1 MTEKTALPILQRD
14 HRTTR
19 GTIAYL
25 SHKPE
30 RYLQERGREYFHIDV
45 HADGKRTIAAH
56 CEIDDRPSV
65 MRDITY
71 SLDEQ
76 WLPMDCFVRITV
88 GDRFMGSGWFKFHPG
103 HTECETFT
111 ALEGRVSQ
119 RMEHRSPPLR
129 TFQNHAI
136 ACDAWHLR
144 LYDRTRGPGV
154 QSIDEFLLSSPDH
167 RGATGPML
175 FRIGVHIEYVGEERV
190 TVKAGTFDALHF
202 RYVSA
207 PGLPQEHPPYDVCC
221 FSRATSRA
229 TCRPTTSSPNSF
241 ADFAGTRWR
250 ASPARGIPVGILYG
264 SADFRSDGHAPDLGN
279 RT

>member
-1 MTEKTALPILQRD
+1 MTETTPLPILQRD
-14 HRTTR
+14 HRTAR

-25 SHKPE
+25 SHKPD

-45 HADGKRTIAAH
+45 HSDGKRTITAH

-71 SLDEQ
+71 SLDEH

-88 GDRFMGSGWFKFHPG
+88 GDRFMGSGWFRFHHG

-119 RMEHRSPPLR
+119 RMEHRNPPLR

-144 LYDRTRGPGV
+144 LYDRSQGRGV

-175 FRIGVHIEYVGEERV
+175 FRVGV
-190 TVKAGTFDALHF
+190 
-202 RYVSA
+202 
-207 PGLPQEHPPYDVCC
+207 
-221 FSRATSRA
+221 
-229 TCRPTTSSPNSF
+229 
-241 ADFAGTRWR
+241 
-250 ASPARGIPVGILYG
+250 
-264 SADFRSDGHAPDLGN
+264 
-279 RT
+279 

>member
-1 MTEKTALPILQRD
+1 MRSNMQRD
-14 HRTTR
+14 HRSVR
-19 GTIAYL
+19 GTIPYL
-25 SHKPE
+25 SHKPD
-30 RYLQERGREYFHIDV
+30 RYLQERGREYFHVDV
-45 HADGKRTIAAH
+45 HSDGKRTITAH

-71 SLDEQ
+71 SLDEH

-88 GDRFMGSGWFKFHPG
+88 GDRFMGSGWFRFQPG

-144 LYDRTRGPGV
+144 LYDRSQGPGV
-154 QSIDEFLLSSPDH
+154 QSIDEFLLSSPDN
-167 RGATGPML
+167 RGATGPMV
-175 FRIGVHIEYVGEERV
+175 FRVGVNVEYVGDERI

-207 PGLPQEHPPYDVCC
+207 PGLPQEHPPTTSGAPPTASSCS
-221 FSRATSRA
+221 SRAMSPA
-229 TCRPTTSSPNSF
+229 TCRPVTSWSSCR
-241 ADFAGTRWR
+241 ADLVGFLYENMEKD
-250 ASPARGIPVGILYG
+250 ARLDARPHE
-264 SADFRSDGHAPDLGN
+264 D
-279 RT
+279 

>member
-25 SHKPE
+25 SHKPD

-45 HADGKRTIAAH
+45 HSDGKRTITAH

-71 SLDEQ
+71 SVDEQ

-88 GDRFMGSGWFKFHPG
+88 GDRFMGSGWFKFHEG

-119 RMEHRSPPLR
+119 RMEHRLVSLAFPV
-129 TFQNHAI
+129 FFK
-136 ACDAWHLR
+136 
-144 LYDRTRGPGV
+144 DRFA
-154 QSIDEFLLSSPDH
+154 Q
-167 RGATGPML
+167 
-175 FRIGVHIEYVGEERV
+175 
-190 TVKAGTFDALHF
+190 HF
-202 RYVSA
+202 RRHLLVV
-207 PGLPQEHPPYDVCC
+207 GQI
-221 FSRATSRA
+221 SRVRK
-229 TCRPTTSSPNSF
+229 
-241 ADFAGTRWR
+241 
-250 ASPARGIPVGILYG
+250 PAVVIHG
-264 SADFRSDGHAPDLGN
+264 
-279 RT
+279 

>member
-1 MTEKTALPILQRD
+1 MTDTTATPVLQRD
-14 HRTTR
+14 HRSAR

-25 SHKPE
+25 SHKPD
-30 RYLQERGREYFHIDV
+30 RYLQERGREFFHIDV
-45 HADGKRTIAAH
+45 HSDGQRTIIAH

-71 SLDEQ
+71 SLDEH

-88 GDRFMGSGWFKFHPG
+88 GDRFMGSGWFKFQHG

-111 ALEGRVSQ
+111 ATEGRISQ
-119 RMEHRSPPLR
+119 RMEHRNPPLR

-144 LYDRTRGPGV
+144 LYDRAKGPGV

-175 FRIGVHIEYVGEERV
+175 YRIGVHIEYVGEERV
-190 TVKAGTFDALHF
+190 TVRAGTFDALHF

-207 PGLPQEHPPYDVCC
+207 PGLPQEHPPYDVWCTNDGE
-221 FSRATSRA
+221 FL
-229 TCRPTTSSPNSF
+229 F
-241 ADFAGTRWR
+241 LKGQ
-250 ASPARGIPVGILYG
+250 VGGYMQTYYELISL
-264 SADFRSDGHAPDLGN
+264 DR
-279 RT
+279 